1 MKQTNRNRG
10 GFRNIFSSHSTSPD
24 NSISKSS
31 THSISSSSSTS
42 SPYPS
47 PPPSRPSTPLHTFS
61 ESMME
66 ENIDSADLLITK
78 WNLQTSTGFA
88 AASSLFYDDRKEAK
102 DFISCVNDL
111 QRAMRFFIL
120 PENSNSVLLTRSQ
133 NLMETAMKRLEK
145 EFYQILSANRD
156 RLDPESVSGHGGSEK
171 SRGSTFSDYD
181 EEIDQSSDEDE
192 IQRASNSIN
201 EVEQV
206 GTVAMNDL
214 KMISDCMIS
223 SGYGKEIVRI
233 YKIIRKSIVD
243 EGLYKLGVE
252 RLTPT
257 QINKMDWETLD
268 FKIKN
273 WVYAVKVA
281 VRTLFLGE
289 RILCDYV
296 FTSETSRQPCFTAIT
311 KDSALELFQFPELVA
326 KGKKSPEKMF
336 RILDLYDSMSELW
349 PEIESIFSFQSMSN
363 IRAQAVSSLLKL
375 GEAVRAMLTDFE
387 AAIQKDSSKALV
399 PGGGI
404 HPLTRYVMN
413 YISFLSDYTVILS
426 DIVADWPLPEHTSLP
441 ESYFD
446 SSLDTDDDGTSSI
459 VVRFAWLVLVLL
471 CKLDGKAALY
481 KDVPLSYLFLANNLN
496 YVVSKVRSS
505 NLQFLLGE
513 EWIIK
518 HEMKVKQ
525 YSFNYER
532 MGWSKVLTPLPTNP
546 TASISLDATKECF
559 AGFNTAFEAAY
570 RTQSSW
576 VVTDSKL
583 RDEIKISICKKV
595 VPVYREF
602 YDTNRAAL
610 SGERNAEALVRYS
623 PDDLMNYLSDLFYG
637 MKVSGSGSSTAN
649 SSRHSSS
656 SH

>member
-1 MKQTNRNRG
+1 MKQTNRNKG
-10 GFRNIFSSHSTSPD
+10 GFRNIFSSHSTSPN
-24 NSISKSS
+24 NSISRSS
-31 THSISSSSSTS
+31 AHSISSSSSTS
-42 SPYPS
+42 SPPQ
-47 PPPSRPSTPLHTFS
+47 SRPSTPLHTFS

-66 ENIDSADLLITK
+66 ENIDNAELLITK
-78 WNLQTSTGFA
+78 WNLETSTGFA
-88 AASSLFYDDRKEAK
+88 ASSSLFYDDRKEAK
-102 DFISCVNDL
+102 DFISCVKDL

-120 PENSNSVLLTRSQ
+120 PENSNSVLLVKSQ
-133 NLMETAMKRLEK
+133 NLMEIAMKRLEK

-156 RLDPESVSGHGGSEK
+156 RLDPESISGHGSER
-171 SRGSTFSDYD
+171 SRGSTSDDYD
-181 EEIDQSSDEDE
+181 EEVDQSSDEDE
-192 IQRASNSIN
+192 IQKVSDSIN

-214 KMISDCMIS
+214 KMISNCMIS
-223 SGYGKEIVRI
+223 AGYGKEIVSI

-252 RLTPT
+252 RLTAA
-257 QINKMDWETLD
+257 QINKMDWELLD
-268 FKIKN
+268 FKIKT
-273 WVYAVKVA
+273 WVYAVQIA
-281 VRTLFLGE
+281 VRTLFHGE

-296 FTSETSRQPCFTAIT
+296 LTSEMSRESCFTAIT

-336 RILDLYDSMSELW
+336 RILDLYDAISELW
-349 PEIESIFSFQSMSN
+349 PEIESIFSYQSMSN

-387 AAIQKDSSKALV
+387 AAIQKDSSKALA

-413 YISFLSDYTVILS
+413 YVSFLSDYTVSLS
-426 DIVADWPLPEHTSLP
+426 DIVADWPLPEHTALP
-441 ESYFD
+441 ESFFD
-446 SSLDTDDDGTSSI
+446 SSLDTDEEGTSSI

-496 YVVSKVRSS
+496 YVVSKVQGS
-505 NLQFLLGE
+505 NLRFLLGE
-513 EWIIK
+513 EWISK
-518 HEMKVKQ
+518 HELKVKQ
-525 YSFNYER
+525 YSINYER
-532 MGWSKVLTPLPTNP
+532 MGWSKVLSSLPANP
-546 TASISLDATKECF
+546 TASMSLEATKECLSS
-559 AGFNTAFEAAY
+559 FNTAFETAY

-583 RDEIKISICKKV
+583 RDEIKVSICKKV
-595 VPVYREF
+595 LPVYQEF
-602 YDTNRAAL
+602 YDTNRAVL
-610 SGERNAEALVRYS
+610 RGERNVEALVRYS

-637 MKVSGSGSSTAN
+637 MKVSGSGSSTAH
-649 SSRHSSS
+649 SSHHSSS

>member
-1 MKQTNRNRG
+1 MKQTNRKKG

-31 THSISSSSSTS
+31 THSVSSSSSTS

-47 PPPSRPSTPLHTFS
+47 PPPSCPSTPLHTFS

-66 ENIDSADLLITK
+66 ENIDNAEILITK
-78 WNLQTSTGFA
+78 WNLQTNTGFA
-88 AASSLFYDDRKEAK
+88 AVSSLFYDDRKEAK
-102 DFISCVNDL
+102 DFISCVKDL

-120 PENSNSVLLTRSQ
+120 PENSNTVLLIKSQ
-133 NLMETAMKRLEK
+133 NLMETAMKRLQK

-156 RLDPESVSGHGGSEK
+156 RLDPESISGHDSEK
-171 SRGSTFSDYD
+171 SRGSTSSEYD
-181 EEIDQSSDEDE
+181 EEIETSDEDE
-192 IQRASNSIN
+192 IQRVSNSIN

-206 GTVAMNDL
+206 GTVVMNDL

-223 SGYGKEIVRI
+223 FGYGKEVVKI

-243 EGLYKLGVE
+243 ESLYKLGVE
-252 RLTPT
+252 RLTAA
-257 QINKMDWETLD
+257 QISKMDWEMLD

-273 WVYAVKVA
+273 WVYAVKIA
-281 VRTLFLGE
+281 VKTLFLGE

-296 FTSETSRQPCFTAIT
+296 FTSETGRVSCFTAIT
-311 KDSALELFQFPELVA
+311 KESALELFQFPELVA

-336 RILDLYDSMSELW
+336 RILDLYDAISELW
-349 PEIESIFSFQSMSN
+349 PEIESIFSYKSMSDV
-363 IRAQAVSSLLKL
+363 RAQAVSSLLKL
-375 GEAVRAMLTDFE
+375 GEAVRAILTDFE

-413 YISFLSDYTVILS
+413 YLCFLSDYTVILS

-446 SSLDTDDDGTSSI
+446 SSVDTDDDSTSRI
-459 VVRFAWLVLVLL
+459 AVRFAWLVLVLL

-481 KDVPLSYLFLANNLN
+481 KEVPLSYLFLANNLN
-496 YVVSKVRSS
+496 YVVSKVRGS

-513 EWIIK
+513 EWISK
-518 HEMKVKQ
+518 HELKVKQ
-525 YSFNYER
+525 YSINYER
-532 MGWSKVLTPLPTNP
+532 MGWSKVLSSLPTNP
-546 TASISLDATKECF
+546 TANISLEAAKECLSS
-559 AGFNTAFEAAY
+559 FNTAFETVY

-583 RDEIKISICKKV
+583 RDQIKVSICKKV

-602 YDTNRAAL
+602 YDTNRATL
-610 SGERNAEALVRYS
+610 SRERNVEALVRYS

-649 SSRHSSS
+649 SSHHSSS

>member
-31 THSISSSSSTS
+31 THLISSSS
-42 SPYPS
+42 S

-61 ESMME
+61 ESIME
-66 ENIDSADLLITK
+66 ENIDNADLLIAK
-78 WNLQTSTGFA
+78 WNSQNSTGFA
-88 AASSLFYDDRKEAK
+88 SASSLFYDDRKEAK
-102 DFISCVNDL
+102 DFISCVKDL

-120 PENSNSVLLTRSQ
+120 PENSNSVLLVRSQ
-133 NLMETAMKRLEK
+133 NLMQIAMKRLEK

-156 RLDPESVSGHGGSEK
+156 RLDPESISGHSSEK
-171 SRGSTFSDYD
+171 SRGSISSDYD

-192 IQRASNSIN
+192 IQRVSNSIN

-223 SGYGKEIVRI
+223 SGYGKEVVRI
-233 YKIIRKSIVD
+233 YNIIRKSIVD

-252 RLTPT
+252 RLTAA

-273 WVYAVKVA
+273 WVYAVKIA

-296 FTSETSRQPCFTAIT
+296 FTSETSRESCFTAIT
-311 KDSALELFQFPELVA
+311 KDSALELFQFPELIA

-336 RILDLYDSMSELW
+336 RILDLYDAISELW
-349 PEIESIFSFQSMSN
+349 HEIESIFSFQSMSN
-363 IRAQAVSSLLKL
+363 VRAQAVSSLLKL
-375 GEAVRAMLTDFE
+375 GESVRAMLTDFE
-387 AAIQKDSSKALV
+387 AAIQKDSSKSLV

-404 HPLTRYVMN
+404 HPLTRYIMN
-413 YISFLSDYTVILS
+413 YVCFLSDYTVILS

-441 ESYFD
+441 ESYLD
-446 SSLDTDDDGTSSI
+446 NSLDPDDEGTSSI
-459 VVRFAWLVLVLL
+459 AVRFAWLVLVLL

-496 YVVSKVRSS
+496 YVVSKVGSS
-505 NLQFLLGE
+505 KLRFLLGE
-513 EWIIK
+513 EWMSK
-518 HEMKVKQ
+518 HELKVKQ
-525 YSFNYER
+525 YSINYER
-532 MGWSKVLTPLPTNP
+532 MGWSKVLTSLPTNP
-546 TASISLDATKECF
+546 TAIISLDATKECLSS
-559 AGFNTAFEAAY
+559 FNTAFEIAY
-570 RTQSSW
+570 RAQSSW

-583 RDEIKISICKKV
+583 RDEIKVSICKKV

-602 YDTNRAAL
+602 YDTNRAIL
-610 SGERNAEALVRYS
+610 SGERNVEALVRYS

>member
-1 MKQTNRNRG
+1 MKTTNRNKG
-10 GFRNIFSSHSTSPD
+10 GFRNIFSSHSASPD

-31 THSISSSSSTS
+31 THSVSSSSSTS

-47 PPPSRPSTPLHTFS
+47 PPSSCPSTPLHTFS

-66 ENIDSADLLITK
+66 ENIDNAEILITK
-78 WNLQTSTGFA
+78 WNLQTNAGFA
-88 AASSLFYDDRKEAK
+88 AVSSLFYDDRTEAK
-102 DFISCVNDL
+102 DFISCVKDL

-120 PENSNSVLLTRSQ
+120 PENSNSVLLIRSQ
-133 NLMETAMKRLEK
+133 NLMEAAMKRLQK

-156 RLDPESVSGHGGSEK
+156 RLDPESISGHGSEK
-171 SRGSTFSDYD
+171 SRGSISSDYD
-181 EEIDQSSDEDE
+181 EEIETSDEDE
-192 IQRASNSIN
+192 IQRVSNSIN

-223 SGYGKEIVRI
+223 SGYGKEVVKI

-252 RLTPT
+252 RLTAA
-257 QINKMDWETLD
+257 QINKMDWEMLD

-273 WVYAVKVA
+273 WVYAVKIA

-289 RILCDYV
+289 RIICDYV
-296 FTSETSRQPCFTAIT
+296 FTSETSRVSCFTAIM

-336 RILDLYDSMSELW
+336 RILDLYDAISELW
-349 PEIESIFSFQSMSN
+349 PEIESIFSYQSMSDV
-363 IRAQAVSSLLKL
+363 RTQAVSSLLKL

-413 YISFLSDYTVILS
+413 YICFLSDYTVILS

-446 SSLDTDDDGTSSI
+446 SSLDTEDDSTSTI
-459 VVRFAWLVLVLL
+459 AVRFAWLVLVLL

-481 KDVPLSYLFLANNLN
+481 KEVPLSYLFLANNLN
-496 YVVSKVRSS
+496 YVVSKVRGS

-513 EWIIK
+513 EWISK
-518 HEMKVKQ
+518 HELKVKQ
-525 YSFNYER
+525 YSINYER
-532 MGWSKVLTPLPTNP
+532 IGWSKVLSSLPTNP
-546 TASISLDATKECF
+546 TSNISLDATKECLSS
-559 AGFNTAFEAAY
+559 FNTAFETAY

-583 RDEIKISICKKV
+583 RDQIKVSICEKV

-610 SGERNAEALVRYS
+610 SGERNVEALVRYS

>member
-1 MKQTNRNRG
+1 MKQTNRNKGR
-10 GFRNIFSSHSTSPD
+10 FRNIFSSHSTSPD
-24 NSISKSS
+24 NSISRSS
-31 THSISSSSSTS
+31 AHSVSSSSS
-42 SPYPS
+42 PYSS
-47 PPPSRPSTPLHTFS
+47 PPPSCPSTPLHRFS

-66 ENIDSADLLITK
+66 ENIDNAEILITK
-78 WNLQTSTGFA
+78 WSLQTNTGFA
-88 AASSLFYDDRKEAK
+88 SVSSLFYDDRKEAK
-102 DFISCVNDL
+102 DFISCVKDL

-120 PENSNSVLLTRSQ
+120 PENSNSVLLIRSH

-156 RLDPESVSGHGGSEK
+156 RLDPESISGHGSEK
-171 SRGSTFSDYD
+171 SRGSTSSDYD
-181 EEIDQSSDEDE
+181 EEIETYDEDE
-192 IQRASNSIN
+192 IQRVSNSIN

-223 SGYGKEIVRI
+223 SGYGKEVVRI

-243 EGLYKLGVE
+243 EGLYKLGLE
-252 RLTPT
+252 RLTAA
-257 QINKMDWETLD
+257 QINKMDWELLD

-273 WVYAVKVA
+273 WVYGVKIAVK
-281 VRTLFLGE
+281 TLFLGE

-296 FTSETSRQPCFTAIT
+296 FTSETSRQSCFTEIT

-326 KGKKSPEKMF
+326 KGKKSSPEKMF
-336 RILDLYDSMSELW
+336 RILDLYDAISELW
-349 PEIESIFSFQSMSN
+349 PEIESIFSYKSMSN
-363 IRAQAVSSLLKL
+363 VRAQAVSSLIKL

-413 YISFLSDYTVILS
+413 YICFLSDYTVILS

-441 ESYFD
+441 ESYFG
-446 SSLDTDDDGTSSI
+446 SSLDTEDDSTSMI
-459 VVRFAWLVLVLL
+459 AVRFAWLVLVLL

-481 KDVPLSYLFLANNLN
+481 KEVPLSYLFLANNLN
-496 YVVSKVRSS
+496 YVVSKVRGS

-513 EWIIK
+513 EWISK
-518 HEMKVKQ
+518 HELKVKQ
-525 YSFNYER
+525 YSLNYER
-532 MGWSKVLTPLPTNP
+532 MGWSKVLSSLPMNP
-546 TASISLDATKECF
+546 TASISLEAAKECLSS
-559 AGFNTAFEAAY
+559 FNTAFETVY

-583 RDEIKISICKKV
+583 RDQIKVSICKKV

-610 SGERNAEALVRYS
+610 SRERNVEALVRYS

-637 MKVSGSGSSTAN
+637 MKVSGSDSSTAK

>member
-1 MKQTNRNRG
+1 MKTTNKNKG
-10 GFRNIFSSHSTSPD
+10 GFRNIFSSHSISQD

-31 THSISSSSSTS
+31 THSVSSSSS
-42 SPYPS
+42 PYSS
-47 PPPSRPSTPLHTFS
+47 PPPSCPSTPIHTFS

-66 ENIDSADLLITK
+66 ENIDNAEILITK
-78 WNLQTSTGFA
+78 WNLETNTGFA
-88 AASSLFYDDRKEAK
+88 AASSLFYDDHRKEAK
-102 DFISCVNDL
+102 DFISCVKDL

-120 PENSNSVLLTRSQ
+120 PDNSNSVLLIRSQ
-133 NLMETAMKRLEK
+133 NLMETAMKRLQK
-145 EFYQILSANRD
+145 EFYQILSTNRD
-156 RLDPESVSGHGGSEK
+156 RLDPESISGHGSEK
-171 SRGSTFSDYD
+171 SRCSTSSYD
-181 EEIDQSSDEDE
+181 EEVDQSSDEDE
-192 IQRASNSIN
+192 IQRVSNSIN

-243 EGLYKLGVE
+243 ESLYKLGVE

-257 QINKMDWETLD
+257 QINKMDWEMLD

-273 WVYAVKVA
+273 WVYAVKIA
-281 VRTLFLGE
+281 VKTLFLGE

-296 FTSETSRQPCFTAIT
+296 FSSETSRESCFTAIT
-311 KDSALELFQFPELVA
+311 KDSALELFQFTELVA

-336 RILDLYDSMSELW
+336 RILDLYDAISELW
-349 PEIESIFSFQSMSN
+349 PEIESIFSYKSMSN
-363 IRAQAVSSLLKL
+363 VRTQAVSSLLKL

-387 AAIQKDSSKALV
+387 AAIQKDSSKALA

-413 YISFLSDYTVILS
+413 YVCFLSDYTVILS
-426 DIVADWPLPEHTSLP
+426 DIVANWPLPEHTSLP
-441 ESYFD
+441 ESYLD
-446 SSLDTDDDGTSSI
+446 SSLDAEDDSTFTM
-459 VVRFAWLVLVLL
+459 VARFAWLVLVLL

-481 KDVPLSYLFLANNLN
+481 KNVPLSYLFLANNLN
-496 YVVSKVRSS
+496 YVVSKVRGS
-505 NLQFLLGE
+505 NLRFLLGE
-513 EWIIK
+513 EWISRR
-518 HEMKVKQ
+518 ELTVKQ
-525 YSFNYER
+525 YTINYER
-532 MGWSKVLTPLPTNP
+532 MGWSKVLSSLPTNP
-546 TASISLDATKECF
+546 TASISLEATKECLSS
-559 AGFNTAFEAAY
+559 FNTAFETVY

-583 RDEIKISICKKV
+583 RDEIKVSICKKV

-610 SGERNAEALVRYS
+610 SRERNVEALVRYS

-637 MKVSGSGSSTAN
+637 MKVSGSGTSTAN
-649 SSRHSSS
+649 SSRHFSS